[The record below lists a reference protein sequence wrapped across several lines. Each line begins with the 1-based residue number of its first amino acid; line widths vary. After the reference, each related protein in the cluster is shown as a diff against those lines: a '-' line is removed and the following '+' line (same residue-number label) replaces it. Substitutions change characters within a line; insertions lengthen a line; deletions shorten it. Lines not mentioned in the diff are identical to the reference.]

1 MLGFIKFIFA
11 TIRFFIR
18 MRHFW
23 QQTKAH
29 VRRLFTWTQGS
40 EEKITVDTS
49 RAKYN
54 SNGGKRKVFE
64 SDEGTYVDFVEE
76 KD

>member
-1 MLGFIKFIFA
+1 MPGFIKFIFA

-18 MRHFW
+18 VRHFW
-23 QQTKAH
+23 LNTKAR
-29 VRRLFTWTQGS
+29 VRRLFTWNRGN

-49 RAKYN
+49 EANYN

-64 SDEGTYVDFVEE
+64 PDEGTYVDFVEE

>member
-18 MRHFW
+18 VRHFW
-23 QQTKAH
+23 QQTKAR
-29 VRRLFTWTQGS
+29 VRRLFAWTQGNG
-40 EEKITVDTS
+40 EKITVDTS
-49 RAKYN
+49 RANYS